1 MTAIKND
8 ELFQTLLRYDSFLV
22 RGDMSSSS
30 FLATHLDSYCKE
42 VDRALAGCNLFLGN
56 DNLALVV
63 NRIVRLKDICATIV
77 KSLRLYGQG
86 HIAKAM
92 NLVVDLL
99 EEHAEDMLGRQFCRD
114 DCRLFR
120 IRSGDHRARD
130 NGQNEQRKSRA
141 KLFHISMKGVRR
153 FHRVGL
159 VWPAPRVFIFQLG
172 LSLPGMSAEC
182 RISSVTASSS

>member
-22 RGDMSSSS
+22 RGDTSSSS
-30 FLATHLDSYCKE
+30 FLAAHLGSYCKE

-63 NRIVRLKDICATIV
+63 NRIVGLEDICATIV
-77 KSLRLYGQG
+77 KSLRLYEQG

-92 NLVVDLL
+92 NLAIDLI
-99 EEHAEDMLGRQFCRD
+99 EGHAENMLSCWSPRG

-130 NGQNEQRKSRA
+130 NG
-141 KLFHISMKGVRR
+141 
-153 FHRVGL
+153 
-159 VWPAPRVFIFQLG
+159 
-172 LSLPGMSAEC
+172 
-182 RISSVTASSS
+182 